1 MRTAFIHGETE
12 QFAVAKAELIT
23 RCSGHAEGED
33 IAPQASCLLDGKFT
47 RDGLLTWWSTEDVER
62 YLLRWAPR
70 ELQLPDFSA
79 APRFLHA
86 WLDFLQE
93 EGLLSTPDTPEELHE
108 AVEDLTAAHKA
119 AMADPGEWGA
129 EKFWAA
135 TMLEFGL
142 DTGDPEAVLGFMT
155 GVESGEIDVDTDLA
169 EQIEE
174 RDDEVEQPAVWL
186 PPVVLP
192 EDDPQRAEAERTEA
206 LARAAAVVEW
216 VGTGRP
222 LDSDVS
228 ELAEQ
233 LGTDGFETGAL
244 LEWVRQAGLLRVAG
258 EQLVPSVVAGPLLAE
273 PGLLWDE
280 LWRAV
285 QQLADVLAEPL
296 DELDDPAEAF
306 SDVLR
311 SVLTALYVREE
322 PVAAEVLAE
331 TATELL
337 TAGADDEDEDEDEEG
352 DDEESEEESPEAEVD
367 DVREVVRALLSLWSA
382 LGAVRALPD
391 ADDPEAEVVELTP
404 LGIGAARETLR
415 ESGYRAPLADELI
428 PYPAEVLALVA
439 ADADADVLGALVP
452 EWIEFRG
459 AEQAA
464 EQLVA
469 LLRRVDDPGL
479 RITALWLLEQ
489 VGEPG
494 IEAAAGLAED
504 PVAGHAVRVWL
515 QGRQEGTE
523 VRLEADDEL
532 LFVLD
537 GMSAVAEESPE
548 TVLEEFQ
555 EWTVDQQL
563 AVVEKLPS
571 SGHAGAG
578 QLLAV
583 LAELHPE
590 ERVARA
596 ADAALSRVSGFEV
609 A

>member
-12 QFAVAKAELIT
+12 QFAAAKAELIT
-23 RCSGHAEGED
+23 RCSGHADGED
-33 IAPQASCLLDGKFT
+33 IAPQASCLLDGKFA
-47 RDGLLTWWSTEDVER
+47 RDGLLTWWSTEDVQR

-70 ELQLPDFSA
+70 ELQVPDFSA
-79 APRFLHA
+79 APRFLHV

-93 EGLLSTPDTPEELHE
+93 EGLLDTPDTADELHE
-108 AVEDLTAAHKA
+108 AVEELTAAHKA

-129 EKFWAA
+129 DKFWSA

-142 DTGDPEAVLGFMT
+142 DTGDPESVIGFMT

-174 RDDEVEQPAVWL
+174 RDDAAEPPAVWL

-192 EDDPQRAEAERTEA
+192 EDDPQQAEAEHTEA
-206 LARAAAVVEW
+206 LARASAVVEW
-216 VGTGRP
+216 IGSGRE

-228 ELAEQ
+228 ELAEK
-233 LGTDGFETGAL
+233 LGIDGFETGVL
-244 LEWVRQAGLLRVAG
+244 LEWVRHAGLVRVAG
-258 EQLVPSVVAGPLLAE
+258 ERLVPSVLAQPLLAE
-273 PGLLWDE
+273 PGLLWDG
-280 LWRAV
+280 LWRGV

-296 DELDDPAEAF
+296 DELTDPAEAF
-306 SDVLR
+306 SDVLG
-311 SVLTALYVREE
+311 SMLTVLYVRDE
-322 PVAAEVLAE
+322 PVSAEVL
-331 TATELL
+331 TEAAADLL
-337 TAGADDEDEDEDEEG
+337 AAGADDEEDEADEDTDEEA
-352 DDEESEEESPEAEVD
+352 PEAGVD
-367 DVREVVRALLSLWSA
+367 EVREVVRPLLSLWSA
-382 LGAVRALPD
+382 LGAVRAMPD
-391 ADDPEAEVVELTP
+391 ADDPAESEVFELTP
-404 LGIGAARETLR
+404 LGLGAARASLR
-415 ESGYRAPLADELI
+415 ESGYRAPVAEELI
-428 PYPAEVLALVA
+428 PHSAEVVALVA
-439 ADADADVLGALVP
+439 ADADGDALGVLVP
-452 EWIEFRG
+452 GWIEFRG

-464 EQLVA
+464 EQLA
-469 LLRRVDDPGL
+469 GLLRRVDDPGI

-489 VGEPG
+489 VGAPG
-494 IEAAAGLAED
+494 VAAAAGLAED

-515 QGRQEGTE
+515 QGRQEGPE

-537 GMSAVAEESPE
+537 GMTAVAGDSPE

-571 SGHAGAG
+571 TGHAGAG
-578 QLLAV
+578 LLLGV

-596 ADAALSRVSGFEV
+596 ADAALSRVSGAGV